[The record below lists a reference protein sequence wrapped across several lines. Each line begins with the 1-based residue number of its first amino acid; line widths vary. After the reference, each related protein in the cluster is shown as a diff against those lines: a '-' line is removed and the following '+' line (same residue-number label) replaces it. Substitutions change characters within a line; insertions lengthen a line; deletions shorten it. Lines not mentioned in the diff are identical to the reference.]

1 MRYGKSTKKWGL
13 QQYIPV
19 GATKSKTGEVSIQH
33 SQESTIQPLSSSN
46 SVVVPENTLQY
57 LFTFPYDDKDDRV
70 RVWGAFFECIY
81 QGSLHELVL
90 QTAEVDAC
98 DRMPLTELY
107 RRIQTEPDAF
117 MPDACHVLQL
127 YFQHTWDKRVRH
139 RLLHGYSSSDYDNY
153 NLQSQGTFY
162 LF

>member
-1 MRYGKSTKKWGL
+1 M
-13 QQYIPV
+13 
-19 GATKSKTGEVSIQH
+19 GEVSIQH

-70 RVWGAFFECIY
+70 CVWGAFFKCIY
-81 QGSLHELVL
+81 WGSLHELVL

-98 DRMPLTELY
+98 DCMPLTELY
-107 RRIQTEPDAF
+107 CHIQTELDAF
-117 MPDACHVLQL
+117 MPNACHVLQL

-139 RLLHGYSSSDYDNY
+139 RLLRGYSSSDYDNY